1 MIGGHVSWIP
11 TAVEATTDDQT
22 DLLAARKHLAGLLDC
37 AGDWKAVKDVSTAC
51 SMSQHANPAKEKNVE
66 MSGLLF

>member
-22 DLLAARKHLAGLLDC
+22 DLLAARKYIAGLR
-37 AGDWKAVKDVSTAC
+37 W
-51 SMSQHANPAKEKNVE
+51 
-66 MSGLLF
+66 